1 MFERRPTRRPIAT
14 RLLAIVLPA
23 LATFGLMICVASPAA
38 AQEKKKSVRVSLKGE
53 VLGVS
58 PGIIRAKAEGKPYLL
73 KVNQDRNTLTITG
86 TIPSDQL
93 KAGLI
98 VRCTGKLKGN
108 ALDEELT
115 ELTVHTAADGYQAN
129 VLQDG
134 PDEPATIIGR
144 LTRVKDKSLVIA
156 AGRKTISA
164 RLADDAKIL
173 VDTKDYSVLKG
184 GEAVHFDGQVA
195 SDGKT
200 VGCRK
205 ITITIGQT
213 AE

>member
-1 MFERRPTRRPIAT
+1 MFERRPTLRPIAIHC
-14 RLLAIVLPA
+14 LPILLPA
-23 LATFGLMICVASPAA
+23 LATCGLMICVDSPAA
-38 AQEKKKSVRVSLKGE
+38 AQEKKKSVRVSLKGQ

-73 KVNQDRNTLTITG
+73 KVNQDRNTLSITG

-108 ALDEELT
+108 ALEEELT

-156 AGRKTISA
+156 AGKKTVSA

-205 ITITIGQT
+205 ITITIGEK

>member
-1 MFERRPTRRPIAT
+1 MFDRRPALQPNAT
-14 RLLAIVLPA
+14 RWLAIFVPA
-23 LATFGLMICVASPAA
+23 LAVLCLVLGTAGPAG

-58 PGIIRAKAEGKPYLL
+58 PGIIRAKAEGKQYQL
-73 KVNQDRNTLTITG
+73 KVNEDRNTLSITG

-93 KAGLI
+93 QAGLI

-108 ALDEELT
+108 ALAEELT

-129 VLQDG
+129 VLQDR
-134 PDEPATIIGR
+134 PDEPATVIGR
-144 LTRVKDKSLVIA
+144 LTRVKDNSLVIA
-156 AGRKTISA
+156 AGRKTVSA

-173 VDTKDYSVLKG
+173 IDTKDYSVLKG

-195 SDGKT
+195 ADGKT

-205 ITITIGQT
+205 ITITIGPKV
-213 AE
+213 E

>member
-1 MFERRPTRRPIAT
+1 MLQQRAT
-14 RLLAIVLPA
+14 RQSKPTSWLAILVA
-23 LATFGLMICVASPAA
+23 TLAILGLLLGAASPAA
-38 AQEKKKSVRVSLKGE
+38 AQAKKKSVRVSLKGE
-53 VLGVS
+53 VIGVS

-73 KVNQDRNTLTITG
+73 KVNEDRNTLTITG
-86 TIPSDQL
+86 TILSDQL

-98 VRCTGKLKGN
+98 VRCTGMLKGN
-108 ALDEELT
+108 ALAEELT

-134 PDEPATIIGR
+134 PNEPATIIGR

-205 ITITIGQT
+205 ITITIGQK

>member
-1 MFERRPTRRPIAT
+1 MFQQQAT
-14 RLLAIVLPA
+14 RQSKPTIWLALLVSTLAMTLVLGA
-23 LATFGLMICVASPAA
+23 GGTAV

-73 KVNQDRNTLTITG
+73 KVNQDRNTLSITG
-86 TIPSDQL
+86 TISSDQL

-108 ALDEELT
+108 ALEEELT

-129 VLQDG
+129 ILQDG

-205 ITITIGQT
+205 ITITIGQK

>member
-1 MFERRPTRRPIAT
+1 MFQQQAT
-14 RLLAIVLPA
+14 RKSKPTIWLAILVS
-23 LATFGLMICVASPAA
+23 TAA
-38 AQEKKKSVRVSLKGE
+38 MSMLLGAAGSAVAQEKKKSVRVSLKGE

-58 PGIIRAKAEGKPYLL
+58 PGTIRAKAEGKSYLL
-73 KVNQDRNTLTITG
+73 KVNQDRNTLSITG
-86 TIPSDQL
+86 TISSDQL

-108 ALDEELT
+108 ALEEELT

-144 LTRVKDKSLVIA
+144 LTRVKEKSLVIA

-164 RLADDAKIL
+164 RLSDDAKIL

-205 ITITIGQT
+205 ITITIGQK